1 MVMRKIRVPI
11 QGMDFRMATTY
22 FGLGGNIGDRFAYLQ
37 DAIRGLADFCVIEA
51 TSRVYETAP
60 VHVTDQ
66 PRFLN
71 MAVRARTDLA
81 PRTLLTHIQ
90 GVENRLGRV
99 RNLRWGPRVIDIDI
113 LLYAD
118 RIVDEADLTVPH
130 PRMAERRFVL
140 APLADIAAAAILPST
155 DRTVSDLL
163 AALPPDDDI
172 LMMAESVWD
181 VERGEAPKA
190 ALSG

>member
-1 MVMRKIRVPI
+1 
-11 QGMDFRMATTY
+11 MATTY

-37 DAIRGLADFCVIEA
+37 DAIRGLAEFCTIEA

-71 MAVRARTDLA
+71 MAVRARTDLT
-81 PRTLLTHIQ
+81 PRTLLTHVQ

-130 PRMAERRFVL
+130 PRMTERRFVL
-140 APLADIAAAAILPST
+140 APLTDIAAAALFPPT
-155 DRTVSDLL
+155 GRTVSDLL
-163 AALPPDDDI
+163 AALPADDDI
-172 LMMAESVWD
+172 QMMAESVWD
-181 VERGEAPKA
+181 VERGEALKA